1 MNILLTAS
9 LLNFLAKQGCTCFLS
24 QETGNQHAFTQLTP
38 VWSELH
44 LRRLQYECATL
55 LSIKDFV
62 QIPDNPDKQCF
73 FVAVDKTTLL
83 CYIASLIKTPEGRKE

>member
-24 QETGNQHAFTQLTP
+24 QETANQHALTQLTP
-38 VWSELH
+38 VWSVLH
-44 LRRLQYECATL
+44 LRRLQHECATL
-55 LSIKDFV
+55 LSIKDFG
-62 QIPDNPDKQCF
+62 QIPDTPDKRSF

-83 CYIASLIKTPEGRKE
+83 CYIASLIKTPQGRKD